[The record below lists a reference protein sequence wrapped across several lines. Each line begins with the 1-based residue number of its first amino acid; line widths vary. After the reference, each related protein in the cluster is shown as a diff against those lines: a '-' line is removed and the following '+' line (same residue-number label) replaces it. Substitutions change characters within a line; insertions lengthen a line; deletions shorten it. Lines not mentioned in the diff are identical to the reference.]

1 LKNVTL
7 KTEARETSVKFL
19 YHCDIIGLYYFSKV
33 HFNDFIAYS
42 ETRKDVAEEALFL
55 VENTIKE
62 MKTVDTEISS
72 CAHKWALGRI
82 GFIDRAIL
90 RLATFE
96 LKFTETPKKV
106 VLNEAIEL
114 AKKFGENKSK
124 GFINGVLDSILKKV
138 RA

>member
-1 LKNVTL
+1 MTL
-7 KTEARETSVKFL
+7 KTQARETSVKFL

-42 ETRKDVAEEALFL
+42 NTPKDLAEETFLL
-55 VENTIKE
+55 VENTMRE
-62 MKTVDTEISS
+62 MKLIDAEISS
-72 CAHKWALGRI
+72 CAHKWALKRI
-82 GFIDRAIL
+82 GFIDRSIL

-106 VLNEAIEL
+106 ILNEAIEL

-124 GFINGVLDSILKKV
+124 GFINGVLDSIATKT
-138 RA
+138 RS